1 MSSLTGPMS
10 GSLLRDCP
18 AHDRFK
24 HLKPNI
30 ATSLM
35 NVAERQNAHWA
46 RFLMRHPSSCTFSAI
61 ARRPLSDRIRRSP
74 FVPRRAAISRQDS
87 APRAF
92 GTLMQ
97 MVANSYGVTLVPEVA
112 IDVEIRDERVKLL
125 RFVEPQPSRTIGLA
139 WRRTSPRRPD
149 FSNLGKQ

>member
-1 MSSLTGPMS
+1 LLAAPVRSDQALAFCATARRDIATGL
-10 GSLLRDCP
+10 G
-18 AHDRFK
+18 
-24 HLKPNI
+24 
-30 ATSLM
+30 ATSL
-35 NVAERQNAHWA
+35 
-46 RFLMRHPSSCTFSAI
+46 
-61 ARRPLSDRIRRSP
+61 
-74 FVPRRAAISRQDS
+74 
-87 APRAF
+87 